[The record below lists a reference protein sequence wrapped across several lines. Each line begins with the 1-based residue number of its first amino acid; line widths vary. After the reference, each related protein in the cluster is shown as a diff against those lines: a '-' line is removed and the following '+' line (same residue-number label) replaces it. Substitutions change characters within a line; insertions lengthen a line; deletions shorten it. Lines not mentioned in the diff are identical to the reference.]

1 MTDFGCS
8 YLQGS
13 DCYTKVHGVIP
24 YMDPNIFK
32 DQESKYDLTEKSDIY
47 SLGVLLWE
55 LTSCSSPFNFEN
67 LDDFHEIVHIKL
79 VILGG
84 TRENPVPGTNHKFVE
99 LYQSEYKI
107 KSTIY
112 IYYCNG

>member
-55 LTSCSSPFNFEN
+55 LTSCSLPFNFEREN
-67 LDDFHEIVHIKL
+67 RYSI
-79 VILGG
+79 ILAILKGG
-84 TRENPVPGTNHKFVE
+84 RENPIPNTNIKFVK
-99 LYQSEYKI
+99 LYQSK
-107 KSTIY
+107 
-112 IYYCNG
+112 